1 MGEEEYIDGK
11 ITRVDVD
18 DDVSASDIFML
29 ELDDSSG
36 TFHCMQYDAMLHYA
50 DEQQDNFHT
59 FNLPSSPPC
68 NPSHEEA
75 VCFPLRDGANSNIN
89 FASTPERSHPDESRM
104 TVEEVGCVDDVLV
117 KEGSADDV
125 VVEVEGSADTKE
137 EPCLPATIAPK
148 LYSLTKSSDWTVLRQ
163 FSTPEATSYLA

>member
-1 MGEEEYIDGK
+1 
-11 ITRVDVD
+11 
-18 DDVSASDIFML
+18 
-29 ELDDSSG
+29 
-36 TFHCMQYDAMLHYA
+36 
-50 DEQQDNFHT
+50 
-59 FNLPSSPPC
+59 
-68 NPSHEEA
+68 
-75 VCFPLRDGANSNIN
+75 
-89 FASTPERSHPDESRM
+89 M